1 MAMKGLKYKDEWE
14 AWSPS
19 RVTLRNGDAW
29 TFDLKKPEEGFIL
42 AGGECGPIDVTIFVG
57 NDNYG

>member
-1 MAMKGLKYKDEWE
+1 MKCKDEWE
-14 AWSPS
+14 SSSPS